1 MEAFNSYGFFFKEDL
16 ACIEDD
22 CVEFEPE
29 HDEEPLLD
37 TSDEPEVE
45 VETKEA
51 ESGFV
56 EETDNQVRV
65 YLKEIGKVPLLGK
78 DEEIELAKRIAVG
91 DEKAKELLIKANLRL
106 VVSIAKK
113 YINSGLPFLDLVQ
126 EGNIGLMKAVEKFD
140 HTKGCK
146 FSTYAIWWIRQS
158 ITRALADKGR
168 TIRIPVHTLD
178 AIKNMMKSHQRLT
191 QEMKKEPTVSEIAL
205 DMGVPPQK
213 IHELV
218 GIIKNPISVETPIDE
233 LGNYNIVDYIEDKNS
248 ISPMDMVFDFNLIE
262 QIQKVLKTL
271 TKREKTIIEMRYGIG
286 SHKEQTLE
294 EIGKYFHLTRERI
307 RQIEEKALQRLKQP
321 NRISPL
327 ADFVNKS

>member
-22 CVEFEPE
+22 CVEFEAASE
-29 HDEEPLLD
+29 KETLQD
-37 TSDEPEVE
+37 TSDGSEVE
-45 VETKEA
+45 GETKEV
-51 ESGFV
+51 EPGLF

-65 YLKEIGKVPLLGK
+65 YLKEIGKVPLLDK
-78 DEEIELAKRIAVG
+78 NEEIELAKRIAAG
-91 DEKAKELLIKANLRL
+91 DQKAKEQLIKANLRL

-126 EGNIGLMKAVEKFD
+126 EGNIGLMKAVDKFD
-140 HTKGCK
+140 YHKGCK

-191 QEMKKEPTVSEIAL
+191 QEMKKEPSIAEIAL
-205 DMGVPPQK
+205 DMGVPVQK

-218 GIIKNPISVETPIDE
+218 GIIRNPISVETPIDE

-248 ISPMDMVFDFNLIE
+248 TSPMQMVFDFNLIE

-271 TKREKTIIEMRYGIG
+271 SKREKTIIEMRYGIG

-327 ADFVNKS
+327 MDFINKS